1 MSCGISIS
9 NNPALTQIR
18 SVIICNNDVS
28 PGGFGFQAIG
38 GLLVLSGTSVVLY
51 VVKRH
56 QFPFFSEKNNYPLPG
71 CNAASTLC
79 SLIIIKYE

>member
-1 MSCGISIS
+1 MSCDISIS

-28 PGGFGFQAIG
+28 PSGFGFQAIG
-38 GLLVLSGTSVVLY
+38 GLLVLSGTSVVLC

-56 QFPFFSEKNNYPLPG
+56 QFPFFSKKKKKTILYLDAMLQAHYAP
-71 CNAASTLC
+71 
-79 SLIIIKYE
+79 